1 MDKYGKALIN
11 NASKLDA
18 VSDACGEIT
27 KLATAIVED
36 SSKSA
41 TIALLKKIS
50 ETVDNPKHKIDA
62 KRAAQI
68 SKNTKPI

>member
-27 KLATAIVED
+27 KTGYG
-36 SSKSA
+36 
-41 TIALLKKIS
+41 
-50 ETVDNPKHKIDA
+50 NY
-62 KRAAQI
+62 
-68 SKNTKPI
+68 

>member
-36 SSKSA
+36 SSK
-41 TIALLKKIS
+41 
-50 ETVDNPKHKIDA
+50 
-62 KRAAQI
+62 
-68 SKNTKPI
+68 